1 MGTSKPLWEMMKE
14 KVKLQKY
21 MGFEKL
27 TILMGKNGSYKSR
40 GEIMNSFKSTNKK
53 KDENRRLISI

>member
-1 MGTSKPLWEMMKE
+1 
-14 KVKLQKY
+14 

-40 GEIMNSFKSTNKK
+40 GELMNSFKSTKKK